1 MNIKEAKDE
10 ICRTIKAYTAKDE
23 AGLYRIPAQSRRP
36 IFLMGAPGIGKTA
49 IISQAARECRI
60 GFLSYTMTHH
70 TRQSAIG
77 LPLIREHRFRGETY
91 SMTEYTM
98 SEIIGGVY
106 ERIEQTGQEEGILF
120 LDEINCVSE
129 TLLPTMLQF
138 LQFKMFGTHVLP
150 DGWIIAAAGNPPKYN
165 RSAREFD
172 VVTLDRVKYMEL
184 EADLDTWLSYAASRS
199 VHDSI
204 LSYLRL
210 NRDDFTTFSR
220 SEYGREFVTPRSWED
235 LSQALKTYEALEL
248 PVEDSFFS
256 QYLQSRT
263 VSESFASYYRL
274 CRKLS
279 EDAPFAGLL
288 DSDTMP
294 PASLSLASRPADERF
309 CLITQ
314 LSGVLRRE
322 SQDYM
327 EEEALL
333 QSLSYFADGLENS
346 LKTGSA
352 FSNACETLLGKRKTA
367 METKQSLGLLTPEEE
382 RLEHLIS
389 ARVTAF
395 LQTLRLNTAGLP
407 GSVFTAESSAA
418 ASSSDSEHAHNQP
431 VSDTPVSMLNQFRD
445 EIHATQ
451 TALETGR
458 QPLLGRF
465 HAVFNFLLRE
475 FSDGLE
481 TGIFAAELL
490 DTPRTEQFL
499 KKYDVPLHKQ
509 IKDLTGV

>member
-10 ICRTIKAYTAKDE
+10 ICRTIKAYTAKDN
-23 AGLYRIPAQSRRP
+23 AGLYRIPARSRRP
-36 IFLMGAPGIGKTA
+36 IFLMGTPGIGKTA

-77 LPLIREHRFRGETY
+77 LPLIREHSFRGKTY

-106 ERIEQTGQEEGILF
+106 DRIEQTGQEEGILF

-184 EADLDTWLSYAASRS
+184 EADLDTWLSYAAGRS

-210 NRDDFTTFSR
+210 NREDFTTFSR

-279 EDAPFAGLL
+279 EDAPFAELL
-288 DSDTMP
+288 ESGTMP

-314 LSGVLRRE
+314 LSGMLRRE

-327 EEEALL
+327 EEETLL
-333 QSLSYFADGLENS
+333 QSLSYFADGLEHS
-346 LKTGSA
+346 LNAVQPAASQTDFDLIRPTSEASSASA
-352 FSNACETLLGKRKTA
+352 FFPAFSTACQSLLKKRTLA
-367 METKQSLGLLTPEEE
+367 MNTKQSLGLLAPEEE
-382 RLEHLIS
+382 RLEHLLS
-389 ARVTAF
+389 AQVTTF
-395 LQTLRLNTAGLP
+395 LQNLRLNTAASPARRLP
-407 GSVFTAESSAA
+407 QYAP
-418 ASSSDSEHAHNQP
+418 H
-431 VSDTPVSMLNQFRD
+431 
-445 EIHATQ
+445 Q
-451 TALETGR
+451 T
-458 QPLLGRF
+458 
-465 HAVFNFLLRE
+465 
-475 FSDGLE
+475 
-481 TGIFAAELL
+481 
-490 DTPRTEQFL
+490 
-499 KKYDVPLHKQ
+499 K
-509 IKDLTGV
+509 

>member
-10 ICRTIKAYTAKDE
+10 ICRTIKAYTAKDN
-23 AGLYRIPAQSRRP
+23 AGLYRIPARSRRP

-77 LPLIREHRFRGETY
+77 LPLIREHSFRGETY

-106 ERIEQTGQEEGILF
+106 DRIEQTGQEEGILF

-184 EADLDTWLSYAASRS
+184 EADLDTWLSYAAGRS

-210 NRDDFTTFSR
+210 NREDFTTFSR

-279 EDAPFAGLL
+279 EDAPFAELL
-288 DSDTMP
+288 ESGTMP

-327 EEEALL
+327 EEETLL
-333 QSLSYFADGLENS
+333 QSLSYFADGLEHS
-346 LKTGSA
+346 LNAVQPAASQTAFDLIRPTSEASTASA
-352 FSNACETLLGKRKTA
+352 FFPAFSTACQSLLKKRTLA
-367 METKQSLGLLTPEEE
+367 MNTKQSLGLLAPEEE
-382 RLEHLIS
+382 RLEHLLS
-389 ARVTAF
+389 AQVTTF
-395 LQTLRLNTAGLP
+395 LQNLRLNTA
-407 GSVFTAESSAA
+407 
-418 ASSSDSEHAHNQP
+418 ASPLAGFR
-431 VSDTPVSMLNQFRD
+431 SMLLTRQND
-445 EIHATQ
+445 
-451 TALETGR
+451 LEAGR
-458 QPLLGRF
+458 QPLLTRF
-465 HAVFNFLLRE
+465 HAVLDFLLRE
-475 FSDGLE
+475 FSDSLE
-481 TGIFAAELL
+481 TGIFASELL
-490 DTPRTEQFL
+490 NTPQTEHFL
-499 KKYDVPLHKQ
+499 KKYDALLHNQ
-509 IKDLTGV
+509 IKDLAGE